1 VFMVNINDS
10 AGYAILEHLPEAKN
24 LPAEEVMQDSASDS
38 QEWKDAL
45 ASYREMRHLA
55 TLMNVLHEG
64 PVHPAQ
70 DPQGDAPHF
79 PHGEA
84 LLQEI
89 QAMQGDANLMQQ
101 LQVDAQLLYLLQ
113 DGVLQLQ
120 DDVLQDEDGLQAMEE
135 DDADDGG
142 GVSDNDPFA

>member
-1 VFMVNINDS
+1 MVNINDS
-10 AGYAILEHLPEAKN
+10 AGYAILKYLPGAEN
-24 LPAEEVMQDSASDS
+24 LTTAEVMQDSATDS

-64 PVHPAQ
+64 PAHPPQ
-70 DPQGDAPHF
+70 DLQGDAPHLL
-79 PHGEA
+79 HGDA

-89 QAMQGDANLMQQ
+89 QEMQGDANLMQQ

-135 DDADDGG
+135 DDADGG